1 MPYVLIILLGICLLL
16 FNIKALKKDKKDFS
30 DVLSHEK
37 NSVGKDDIEIG
48 KLRMEFSETVQD
60 MQHEIEDLKEKI
72 EELEKRYGKKTE
84 DISPIVE
91 SKVIPEV
98 SKIKEMFNS
107 GKTPEEISKELDI
120 SKGEVLLIKSL
131 YIK

>member
-16 FNIKALKKDKKDFS
+16 FNVKALRKDKKGFS

-37 NSVGKDDIEIG
+37 NSVSKDDIEIG

-72 EELEKRYGKKTE
+72 EELEERYDKKTE
-84 DISPIVE
+84 DTNPIGE
-91 SKVIPEV
+91 NKTIPQV
-98 SKIKEMFNS
+98 SKIREMFNS